1 MTQPN
6 RYDELSGA
14 AKVMVD
20 RLINAIAAS
29 DEECEFPRGSLT
41 RWAST
46 EEDGARIYTFLDLA
60 TVGIHHKYEVTR
72 FPKRAKFRYYKIEEA
87 KKVTA

>member
-1 MTQPN
+1 MNDN
-6 RYDELSGA
+6 RYDELNQA
-14 AKVMVD
+14 AKHMVD

-29 DEECEFPRGSLT
+29 DEECAFPSGFN
-41 RWAST
+41 WAST
-46 EEDGARIYTFLDLA
+46 EEDGARIFTFLDLA

-72 FPKRAKFRYYKIEEA
+72 FPKRAQFRYYKIEEA

>member
-1 MTQPN
+1 MNNN
-6 RYDELSGA
+6 RYDELSGV
-14 AKVMVD
+14 AKHMVD

-29 DEECEFPRGSLT
+29 DEECEFPRGNLI

-60 TVGIHHKYEVTR
+60 TVGIHNKMEVTR
-72 FPKRAKFRYYKIEEA
+72 FPKRAQFRYYKIESA